1 MFGSRYLALQL
12 NHAPLQ
18 VEQRYMEMYP
28 ASQFWDQ
35 RIMNAMSTFCEPPL
49 RNPLS
54 ACLQELQGRGPGV
67 EKSLRV
73 CHILCQRESSFCKG
87 RVLNVRTSVCLN
99 FRGRGDS

>member
-1 MFGSRYLALQL
+1 MSRYLALQL

-49 RNPLS
+49 RNP
-54 ACLQELQGRGPGV
+54 C
-67 EKSLRV
+67 LRV
-73 CHILCQRESSFCKG
+73 CKSCKAE
-87 RVLNVRTSVCLN
+87 VQV
-99 FRGRGDS
+99 